1 MSKEG
6 DPTWHATLRFAAG
19 VTLAF
24 VVSEAMRWSPSFLAP
39 VLTAVL
45 LTNLPIRPT
54 LKMGLGLMIVITAA
68 ALFAFAVASLLRGTP
83 TVMFGV
89 IALCVFAAF
98 HAILSGRPPLP
109 AMLLLIC
116 LATIPVV
123 VMIAPAQAGVLP
135 SALIRS
141 MSIALLTIW
150 IVYVPWPLAPAPRPP
165 TPPAARTGAPGAMA
179 LAGVAIVMP
188 LMLVYLLFGLA
199 DVLPVMIATVMLVAN
214 FDLQRGRMHA
224 LGMIVGNSVGG
235 LLGLLLHAVLVTTPT
250 LPFLGVLLFVVSL
263 GIAQRVSAGGP
274 SAGLALLT
282 CNAMLIILSTAISSD
297 AGTLSLLLIR
307 VFQFTLAGAFAVGT
321 MSLVWASNHVSGRK
335 RSPGSYG
342 RKRRHTPGSAPPAEP
357 RSNGTA

>member
-1 MSKEG
+1 MSAG
-6 DPTWHATLRFAAG
+6 DAPLQAALRFAAG

-39 VLTAVL
+39 VFTAVL

-54 LKMGLGLMIVITAA
+54 LKMCMGLMIVITVAS
-68 ALFAFAVASLLRGTP
+68 LFALALSSLLRGTP
-83 TVMFGV
+83 TVMLGL

-98 HAILSGRPPLP
+98 LAIVSGRPALP

-123 VMIAPAQAGVLP
+123 VMIAPAQAGTLP
-135 SALIRS
+135 AALIRS
-141 MSIALLTIW
+141 MLVALVTIQV
-150 IVYVPWPLAPAPRPP
+150 VYLPWPLIAAPRPP
-165 TPPAARTGAPGAMA
+165 PPPPARSASPGALA
-179 LAGVAIVMP
+179 AAGVAIVMP

-235 LLGLLLHAVLVTTPT
+235 LLGLLLHTVLVTTPT
-250 LPFLGVLLFVVSL
+250 LPFLSVLMFAVLLGF
-263 GIAQRVSAGGP
+263 GQRTSVGGP
-274 SAGLALLT
+274 AAGLAMLT

-297 AGTLSLLLIR
+297 TATLSLWLIR
-307 VFQFTLAGAFAVGT
+307 VLQFALAGAFAVGT
-321 MSLVWASNHVSGRK
+321 MSLVWH
-335 RSPGSYG
+335 
-342 RKRRHTPGSAPPAEP
+342 RREA
-357 RSNGTA
+357 